1 MTAKGAV
8 IEAVRSA
15 ILATAWILVQ

>member
-8 IEAVRSA
+8 IEAVQSA